1 MDYYVYLYLREDGS
15 PYYVG
20 KGKDI
25 RYRRPHDVPIPTEDN
40 IWFFAKDLTEEDAF
54 DIERELIGQLTG
66 LLNKTAGG
74 QGSSG
79 RVLSKETRQK
89 LGNGMRGRKH
99 TEETKAKMRLKRR
112 GRKPCLG
119 KSPSQETRDKI
130 SNANKGKKRT
140 PESKQKIA
148 DALKGRT
155 LTKNHC
161 ENISKGKRQKTP
173 INNSN
178 QDGE

>member
-25 RYRRPHDVPIPTEDN
+25 RYRRPHNVPVPSEDN
-40 IWFFAKDLTEEDAF
+40 IWFFAKNLTEEDAF
-54 DIERELIGQLTG
+54 DIERELISQLDG
-66 LLNKTAGG
+66 LMNKTAGG

-99 TEETKAKMRLKRR
+99 SEETKAKMRLARQ
-112 GRKPCLG
+112 GRKPALG
-119 KSPSQETRDKI
+119 KSPNQLVRDKI
-130 SNANKGKKRT
+130 SNANKGQKRT
-140 PESKQKIA
+140 DEQKQRISES
-148 DALKGRT
+148 LKGRKFSIT
-155 LTKNHC
+155 HC
-161 ENISKGKRQKTP
+161 KNISKAKRQKP
-173 INNSN
+173 R
-178 QDGE
+178 